1 MTRVLGATC
10 VVKAATSCS
19 YVRSFNFWGATSA
32 RSRPNVMQARK
43 ASFFCSASTLFA
55 RKKCSSRSTYYL
67 NQSSV
72 DASYSPAILLS
83 YPMHPRRV
91 SECILRST
99 VAIATVDLRMHSD
112 TRRAGHAQLL
122 QLREGL
128 HLLFE
133 QPVEVS
139 SLTYIDLS
147 CRKHRLEAF
156 SIPWHVLVVT
166 PGTGRHLAHHALCS
180 TPALQNAVMSLVMA
194 GLILLSLILLNIYGN
209 T

>member
-1 MTRVLGATC
+1 ML
-10 VVKAATSCS
+10 
-19 YVRSFNFWGATSA
+19 VRSVFQYYFWGATSA
-32 RSRPNVMQARK
+32 RSRPNVIQARK

-83 YPMHPRRV
+83 YPMHPHRHCGCTR
-91 SECILRST
+91 
-99 VAIATVDLRMHSD
+99 IA
-112 TRRAGHAQLL
+112 QIQL
-122 QLREGL
+122 QLRVGL

-180 TPALQNAVMSLVMA
+180 TPALQNAGMSLVMA
-194 GLILLSLILLNIYGN
+194 GLILLTMEYP
-209 T
+209 